1 MQEKYGFV
9 YLWFDRK
16 HFKFYIGSHWGTE
29 CDGYVC
35 SSKNMRENF
44 RYRPSDFKR
53 RILSRVYSDRK
64 ELLAVEQKWIDLIKP
79 EEFGREYYNVNAKVG
94 QYAWW
99 MNEDTKAE
107 VRKKQVAAKLGKPRS
122 GKPENWKHTTET
134 KKKLS
139 QIHKGRRGP
148 NTGKIFS
155 EEWKKNMAEAAKG
168 RPSWNKGKKIGPAWN
183 KGLTKETDTRVAK
196 YSKRRQSNK
205 KWFQNK
211 TLGITKKFEIGSQP
225 EGFVEGRLK
234 LKPYKHWK
242 RQYE

>member
-9 YLWFDRK
+9 YLWYDRK
-16 HFKFYIGSHWGTE
+16 HKRFYVGSHWGFE
-29 CDGYVC
+29 DDGYVC
-35 SSKNMRENF
+35 SSKWMKDSYKRRNE
-44 RYRPSDFKR
+44 DFKR
-53 RILSRVYSDRK
+53 RILERTTSRSILNDLEHKWLQLIRED
-64 ELLAVEQKWIDLIKP
+64 ELGK
-79 EEFGREYYNVNAKVG
+79 RYYNLKNFRFGHWSENGDMAKT
-94 QYAWW
+94 AREK
-99 MNEDTKAE
+99 MSL
-107 VRKKQVAAKLGKPRS
+107 AKLGKPRS
-122 GKPENWKHTTET
+122 GKPENWKHTEET

-139 QIHKGRRGP
+139 QIHKGRPGP

-155 EEWKKNMAEAAKG
+155 EEWKKNIGEAGKG
-168 RPSWNKGKKIGPAWN
+168 RPAWNKGKQVGPAWN
-183 KGLTKETDTRVAK
+183 KGLTKETDQRVAK